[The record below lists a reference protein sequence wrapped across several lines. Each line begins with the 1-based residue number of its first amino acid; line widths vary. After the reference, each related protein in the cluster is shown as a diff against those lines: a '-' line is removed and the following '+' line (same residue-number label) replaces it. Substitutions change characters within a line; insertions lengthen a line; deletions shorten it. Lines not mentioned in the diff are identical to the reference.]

1 MADTHN
7 SVIVFDV
14 NETLLDL
21 NVLKPHFERAFGDG
35 SVLKEWF
42 SLLLQ
47 SSLLATITGDYHD
60 FGTLAAAALAM
71 TAERRGVTL
80 PEEDKDAI
88 LKGLRALPPHPEV
101 PESLQ
106 RLQDAGF
113 RLATFTNSAPDAA
126 EAQMAHAG
134 LEKYFERILS
144 VDPVRKFKP
153 ALETYRYAARELGV
167 ETKDIL
173 FVAAHHW
180 DVLGAMNAGCKAAF
194 IAREGK
200 VLSPLQ
206 ARPDMVGK
214 NLREVVD
221 EVLKNSPQ

>member
-1 MADTHN
+1 MPD
-7 SVIVFDV
+7 VIVFDV

-21 NVLKPHFERAFGDG
+21 SVLGPHFERAFGDG

-47 SSLLATITGDYHD
+47 SSLLVTITGDYHD
-60 FGTLAAAALAM
+60 FGTLADAALVM
-71 TAERRGVTL
+71 TAEQRGVTL
-80 PEEDKDAI
+80 AEDDKKAI
-88 LKGLRALPPHPEV
+88 LKGVRALPPHPEV

-106 RLQDAGF
+106 RLQDAGY

-134 LEKYFERILS
+134 LTGFFERILS

-153 ALETYRYAARELGV
+153 ALETYLYAARELGV

-180 DVLGAMNAGCKAAF
+180 DVMGAMNAGCTSAF

-206 ARPDMVGK
+206 AQPEIVGK
-214 NLREVVD
+214 DLREVVD
-221 EVLKNSPQ
+221 EVLRDR

>member
-1 MADTHN
+1 MPD
-7 SVIVFDV
+7 VIVFDV

-21 NVLKPHFERAFGDG
+21 KALKPHFERAFDDA
-35 SVLKEWF
+35 SVQTEWF

-47 SSLLATITGDYHD
+47 SSLLATVTGNYHD
-60 FGTLAAAALAM
+60 FGTLAEAALSM
-71 TAERRGVTL
+71 TAERRGVVL
-80 PEEDKDAI
+80 SDEDKNAI
-88 LKGLRALPPHPEV
+88 LKGVRALPPHPEV

-106 RLQDAGF
+106 RLKDAGF

-126 EAQMAHAG
+126 EAQMKHAG
-134 LEKYFERILS
+134 LTEFFERILS

-153 ALETYRYAARELGV
+153 ALETYHYAARELGV

-180 DVLGAMNAGCKAAF
+180 DILGAADAGCKSAF
-194 IAREGK
+194 IVREGK

-206 ARPDMVGK
+206 ARPEIVGK
-214 NLREVVD
+214 DLSEVVD
-221 EVLKNSPQ
+221 EVLGDR

>member
-1 MADTHN
+1 MADAHN
-7 SVIVFDV
+7 NVIVFDV

-21 NVLKPHFERAFGDG
+21 RVLGPHFERAFGDE

-60 FGTLAAAALAM
+60 FGALAEAALSM
-71 TAERRGVTL
+71 TAERRGIAL
-80 PEEDKDAI
+80 SDEDKDAI
-88 LKGLRALPPHPEV
+88 LKGVRALPPHPEV

-126 EAQMAHAG
+126 EAQMKHAG
-134 LEKYFERILS
+134 LEGYFERILS

-153 ALETYRYAARELGV
+153 APETYQYAAHELGV

-180 DVLGAMNAGCKAAF
+180 DILGAADAGCKTAF

-206 ARPDMVGK
+206 ARPEIVGK
-214 NLREVVD
+214 NLSEVVD
-221 EVLKNSPQ
+221 VVLEGR

>member
-1 MADTHN
+1 MPD
-7 SVIVFDV
+7 VLVFDV
-14 NETLLDL
+14 NETLLEL
-21 NVLKPHFERAFGDG
+21 NALKPHFERAFGDG
-35 SVLKEWF
+35 SVQKEWF

-60 FGTLAAAALAM
+60 FGTLAEAALSM

-80 PEEDKDAI
+80 SDEDKSAI
-88 LKGLRALPPHPEV
+88 LKGVRSLPPHPEV

-106 RLQDAGF
+106 RLQDAGY

-134 LEKYFERILS
+134 LTGFFERILS

-153 ALETYRYAARELGV
+153 ALETYHYAARELSV
-167 ETKDIL
+167 QTKDIL

-180 DVLGAMNAGCKAAF
+180 DVLGAMSAGCKAAF

-206 ARPDMVGK
+206 ARPGIVGK
-214 NLREVVD
+214 DLSEVVD
-221 EVLKNSPQ
+221 EVLRDR